1 MKHHFYS
8 HLVEIDTVV
17 TELEVLDLNAEEKH
31 ELVKIMETT
40 IHHVVLNTVLSELSE
55 EDKKQFLDH
64 LAGNNHSELWKLLT
78 EKVPEVHEKI
88 KKSVHKVKKEMS
100 EDIMET
106 HKKRRK

>member
-17 TELEVLDLNAEEKH
+17 TELDVLDLNAEEKH

-40 IHHVVLNTVLSELSE
+40 IHHVVLNTVMAELSE
-55 EDKKQFLDH
+55 EDKKQCLEH
-64 LAGNNHSELWKLLT
+64 LAGNNHSELWKMLT
-78 EKVPEVHEKI
+78 EKVPEVHDKI
-88 KKSVHKVKKEMS
+88 KKSVHKVKREMS
-100 EDIMET
+100 EDIKET

>member
-17 TELEVLDLNAEEKH
+17 TELDVLDLNAEEKH

-40 IHHVVLNTVLSELSE
+40 IHHVVLNTVMAELSE
-55 EDKKQFLDH
+55 EDKKQFLEH
-64 LAGNNHSELWKLLT
+64 LAGNNHSELWKMLT
-78 EKVPEVHEKI
+78 EKVPEVHDKI
-88 KKSVHKVKKEMS
+88 KKSFHKVKREMS
-100 EDIMET
+100 EDIKET